1 MAISS
6 EQALTTHPAT
16 SLPFDKNGQMPP
28 WRPTPAF
35 WLRRL
40 SIALALALIALV
52 YCITPMLMRDGPSLQ
67 TIGTAIVQNR
77 CGTGGSQNDP
87 ITTACTLIV
96 QFTSGGVSHSALLQR
111 SLPFPVTLSEALVT
125 YHERSLLG
133 LSIFGHLV
141 VTRLAAPTGQVLAD
155 QGTQIVADAQAQLPG
170 GIPQAVALVLLLA
183 AVFTFFYPWPVWK
196 VRVNAEVLT
205 MRAVEVR
212 NAERLPRRRYLA
224 TLRWQTNI
232 LMQQEVKLPGKLYHR
247 LCPGDRVLLT
257 YEHLRSGAFKAL
269 RTHLPRSRKGWLAPD
284 VMQLGALTPWRWRWL
299 FIALLWL
306 EIPVSLLLLAAV
318 S

>member
-6 EQALTTHPAT
+6 EQSLTTYLAT

-52 YCITPMLMRDGPSLQ
+52 YFITPMLMRDGPSLQ
-67 TIGTAIVQNR
+67 TIGTAIVNNG
-77 CGTGGSQNDP
+77 CSPGGLSDP
-87 ITTACTLIV
+87 ITATCTLMV
-96 QFTSGGVSHSALLQR
+96 QFTSNGVNHSARLQR
-111 SLPFPVTLSEALVT
+111 SLPFPSTLSEALVT

-133 LSIFGHLV
+133 LSAFSHLV
-141 VTRLAAPTGQVLAD
+141 VTRVATPSGQVLTG
-155 QGTQIVADAQAQLPG
+155 QGVQIVADAQAQLPG
-170 GIPQAVALVLLLA
+170 GIPQAVALAVLLA
-183 AVFTFFYPWPVWK
+183 AVFTFFYPWPAWK
-196 VRVNAEVLT
+196 VRVNAEVLA
-205 MRAVEVR
+205 MRVVEVR
-212 NAERLPRRRYLA
+212 NADHLPRQRHLA
-224 TLRWQTNI
+224 TLRWQTSI
-232 LMQQEVKLPGKLYHR
+232 LMKQEVRIPGKLSRR
-247 LCPGDRVLLT
+247 LRPGDRVLLT
-257 YEHLRSGAFKAL
+257 YEHLRSGTFKAL
-269 RTHLPRSRKGWLAPD
+269 RVHLPQSHKGWLAPD
-284 VMQLGALTPWRWRWL
+284 AMQIGALTPWRWRWL